1 MFYLHSEFCILHYR
15 VHLHRPSTSALF
27 FEPKPRQLHNAAS
40 MSAGRAVLGMKSMS
54 QAGSGS
60 SRLMVGGSAPRDI
73 ASAVAATPAAPL
85 APWGCP
91 IIDLVEEPGTASA
104 PRPNTRRTERD
115 SIASFSSV
123 EVP

>member
-1 MFYLHSEFCILHYR
+1 MLPAGPAPTMRTSGDEVKGQRGCDYA
-15 VHLHRPSTSALF
+15 RPSTKALF
-27 FEPKPRQLHNAAS
+27 FEPKPRQLHSAAS

-60 SRLMVGGSAPRDI
+60 SRLIVGGSAPRDI

-85 APWGCP
+85 APCGCP

-104 PRPNTRRTERD
+104 
-115 SIASFSSV
+115 
-123 EVP
+123 